1 MTDRENEVRLA
12 PLPELELRLP
22 EVGLPELQK
31 FLNLLFFPVN
41 RNWTWYP
48 IRLTN
53 RTIEP
58 GKRLKLIDVDFS
70 GWIYW
75 LTIWTDSPDATIVFD
90 LHSDTSNEYEIK
102 ISDLKEMGALNI
114 GQGFFNLLRYDDTND
129 EYVVAFL
136 PITLGIPFRGGN
148 RCYLEN
154 PTTGSITL
162 KVFRAWL
169 IQLW

>member
-1 MTDRENEVRLA
+1 MNEL
-12 PLPELELRLP
+12 PLPEIELRLRPP
-22 EVGLPELQK
+22 EYQK
-31 FLNLLFFPVN
+31 FFNPLFFPVN

-136 PITLGIPFRGGN
+136 PVTFGIPFRGGN